1 MADDITLTVRVRDLS
16 QGELTRINAQIH
28 RLDQNIRSAGNG
40 TNGVGQ
46 NFRRLGSDIDALGIR
61 MRAMTNDG
69 VLTQRGLRD
78 LNRDITLVSQGLR
91 NARRDGDLTRS
102 TYRSMTN
109 DLNLLR
115 ARMRLLNNDG
125 NFITR
130 LASRFLLFGGH
141 IRNANRDAG
150 IFRRTLAALAD
161 WGARGISR
169 GAAALGVM
177 TGAMGRFGER
187 LAKLPQAMWIFLAV
201 IALIGPAAQALGA
214 ILTTA
219 LAGGFIALGAYALK
233 GSNQVKDAFAQ
244 MKSTL
249 GSVLRDSALPLQDAL
264 SQGMLQVSIAARQMG
279 PALKSAFS
287 ATAPLVQNFVGAI
300 TDLAQRA
307 LPGIVYAL
315 QNSKQAMAGFRSAM
329 GSIGAGFGNMMRIIT
344 QGNDENIARAW
355 VVLGNE
361 IRNVL
366 ESIGEFTSSM
376 LKSGS
381 ATLLMIGI
389 FRLFT
394 GALNLVSG
402 VFQALDK
409 LMFNLPKHIS
419 DAISGFKN
427 LGSAFGTS
435 SQLSLMN
442 ITQLKDRLKEVNAE
456 IKNQQDLLKN
466 KNLPG
471 PIKSQAKDNL
481 NDLLKER
488 QDLLS
493 AVSAAEGDNA
503 TSVNKEADAYK
514 NLLNAIEA
522 LAEQNRNYLDAQ
534 SAEQQAIAD
543 ANSKIAEAAKKG
555 TSYSNALKMVKGQLD
570 LTTQSGRD
578 AYGMLSNIGKST
590 KDATD
595 KAIAA
600 NAPWAQVKKNWD
612 DGYSSIVKLGNGM
625 GLTKT
630 QAQQLANQ
638 ILGIPPSKDLV
649 VKATVSDAITSLDA
663 VVAAMQATPGAKTI
677 TVKTLSG
684 EAQALL
690 ESLGFQV
697 QRLPDGTITITA
709 KTGSASEKIAEV
721 QAARDA
727 LKGKGITVSAADRA
741 SGIIAAIQ
749 GWVHR
754 LTGKTITITT
764 VHRDVMEEIFT
775 APSGNA
781 DALRQQAQRFGGGAI
796 GGSAEQIASRGFAS
810 GGSIAGQLLQGP
822 GTTTSDSILARLSK
836 GEFVMKAASVRKYG
850 LGFMQAVNSG
860 VVNRLPGFSSGGD
873 ARNTIAGNLGI
884 SWFGRYAGYTMTPDD
899 KALATPPDLGTLVA
913 SLNELSDQI
922 KTGFSGRQ
930 ESYLMRQLTIAG
942 KGLINYDKQLYKVTQ
957 SLDSAKSKLDD
968 LKNSASQLSDSVKSG
983 VLSSSDITKNA
994 SSGTRMTVS
1003 SIMSGLTSSR
1013 DKASSF
1019 ANALSALQK
1028 KGLSK
1033 DLIAQIANAGID
1045 NGGLQTATA
1054 LMGASS
1060 SEIKSLN
1067 GLQSQIN
1074 NSAAKAGQNASDAVY
1089 GQAIKDQE
1097 KVVRALTAAQ
1107 DRLQK
1112 AMLSLS
1118 RVMEKILARAVGKAS
1133 GGVVG
1138 AAASGGLRGG
1148 LTWVGEHGPELLRLP
1163 VGSHVFSNP
1172 DSRRMVANT
1181 SWTSMLP
1188 RHSGRPIANGSGG
1201 FVGGRALQPIIVH
1214 QTITLDGKVVARQI
1228 FDPLRAE
1235 IAHRGG
1241 NVQNSLGQKG
1251 R

>member
-16 QGELTRINAQIH
+16 QGELSRINAQIH
-28 RLDQNIRSAGNG
+28 RLDQNIRNAGNG

-46 NFRRLGSDIDALGIR
+46 NFRRLGSDIDSLGVR
-61 MRAMTNDG
+61 MRAMTDDG
-69 VLTQRGLRD
+69 ALTQRGLRD
-78 LNRDITLVSQGLR
+78 LNRDIILVSQGLR

-102 TYRSMTN
+102 TYRSMTR
-109 DLNLLR
+109 DLDLLR
-115 ARMRLLNNDG
+115 ARMRLLSGDG

-130 LASRFLLFGGH
+130 LASRFMLFGGH

-150 IFRRTLAALAD
+150 LFRRTLAALAD
-161 WGARGISR
+161 WGARGIAR
-169 GAAALGVM
+169 GAAALGIM

-233 GSNQVKDAFAQ
+233 GSNQVKDAFTQ

-264 SQGMLQVSIAARQMG
+264 SQGMLQVSIAARQMA
-279 PALKSAFS
+279 PALKSAFA
-287 ATAPLVQNFVGAI
+287 ATAPLVKNFVGAI
-300 TDLAQRA
+300 TDLAQKA
-307 LPGIVYAL
+307 MPGVVYAL
-315 QNSKQAMAGFRSAM
+315 QNSKQAMAGFRAAM
-329 GSIGAGFGNMMRIIT
+329 GSIGTGFGNMMRIIT
-344 QGNDENIARAW
+344 QGNDQNIARAW

-366 ESIGEFTSSM
+366 ESIGEFSSAM
-376 LKSGS
+376 LKSGTAS
-381 ATLLMIGI
+381 LLMIGI

-394 GALNLVSG
+394 GALNVVSG
-402 VFQALDK
+402 VFQALDHLLFNIPQHLANAIAGFNK
-409 LMFNLPKHIS
+409 LGTS
-419 DAISGFKN
+419 
-427 LGSAFGTS
+427 FGNS

-456 IKNQQDLLKN
+456 IKDQQSLLQN
-466 KNLPG
+466 KNLPS
-471 PIKSQAKDNL
+471 PIKNQAKDNL
-481 NDLLKER
+481 NQLLKDR
-488 QDLLS
+488 QDILS

-503 TSVNKEADAYK
+503 TTVNKEADAYK

-522 LAEQNRNYLDAQ
+522 LAEQNRNYLDSQ

-543 ANSKIAEAAKKG
+543 AQKGAK
-555 TSYSNALKMVKGQLD
+555 SYTHALSMNKGQLD
-570 LTTQSGRD
+570 LTTESGRK
-578 AYGMLSNIGKST
+578 AYELLSKIASST

-595 KAIAA
+595 KAISA

-612 DGYSSIVKLGNGM
+612 DGYSSIVKLGHGM
-625 GLTKT
+625 GLTT
-630 QAQQLANQ
+630 SQAKDLANQ

-649 VKATVSDAITSLDA
+649 IKANTSDAITSLDA

-677 TVKTLSG
+677 TVKALSG
-684 EAQALL
+684 DAQRLL
-690 ESLGFQV
+690 ETLGFQV

-709 KTGSASEKIAEV
+709 KTGSASEKLAEV

-727 LKGKGITVSAADRA
+727 LKGKSITMSAADRA
-741 SGIIAAIQ
+741 SGVIAAIQ
-749 GWVHR
+749 GWVR
-754 LTGKTITITT
+754 ALTGKTITITT
-764 VHRDVMEEIFT
+764 VHRDVMETIFT
-775 APSGNA
+775 APQGQA
-781 DALRQQAQRFGGGAI
+781 DALRQQAQRFGGGAT
-796 GGSAEQIASRGFAS
+796 GGSAEQIARRGFAT
-810 GGSIAGQLLQGP
+810 GGSISGQILSGP
-822 GTTTSDSILARLSK
+822 GTTTSDSILARLSR
-836 GEFVMKAASVRKYG
+836 GEFVMRAAAVRKYG
-850 LGFMQAVNSG
+850 LHFMQAVNSG
-860 VVNRLPGFSSGGD
+860 SANGLPGFASGGLSQNARD
-873 ARNTIAGNLGI
+873 ARSTISGNLGI
-884 SWFGRYAGYTMTPDD
+884 SWFGRYAGYTMTPTD

-913 SLNELSDQI
+913 SLNDLSDQI
-922 KTGFSGRQ
+922 KAGFSGRQ

-968 LKNSASQLSDSVKSG
+968 LKNSASQLSSAVQSG
-983 VLSSSDITKNA
+983 VLSASDITKGA
-994 SSGTRMTVS
+994 SGGARVTVS
-1003 SIMSGLTSSR
+1003 SVMAGLTSSR

-1019 ANALSALQK
+1019 ANALSTLQK
-1028 KGLSK
+1028 RGLSK
-1033 DLIAQIANAGID
+1033 DLIQQIAEAGID

-1060 SEIKSLN
+1060 SEIKSMN
-1067 GLQSQIN
+1067 SLQSQIN
-1074 NSAAKAGQNASDAVY
+1074 SSAAKAGQNAANAVY
-1089 GQAIKDQE
+1089 GDAIKNQE

-1118 RVMEKILARAVGKAS
+1118 RVMEKILAKAVGKKAS

-1148 LTWVGEHGPELLRLP
+1148 LTWTGEHGPELVRLP

-1188 RHSGRPIANGSGG
+1188 RHSGRPISNGMGG
-1201 FVGGRALQPIIVH
+1201 GGVAPRPVVVH
-1214 QTITLDGKVVARQI
+1214 QTITLDGKVIARQI

-1241 NVQNSLGQKG
+1241 NVQNSLGQRG